1 MPDSIIS
8 SWELETAMCHLP
20 LPELLHLPT
29 PNPICKELS
38 HKKDEIVPFAATCMD
53 VEGSML
59 SQISQPEKNKYCTI
73 ALKHRMQKLQQT
85 TESHTKEPDNQT
97 QIQITRG
104 DPFGGGQHRGTG
116 VERDKLLRRKHTSCK
131 EILCSTGNR
140 MGILQ

>member
-53 VEGSML
+53 VEGSIKPNKL
-59 SQISQPEKNKYCTI
+59 ARERQILY
-73 ALKHRMQKLQQT
+73 H
-85 TESHTKEPDNQT
+85 
-97 QIQITRG
+97 
-104 DPFGGGQHRGTG
+104 
-116 VERDKLLRRKHTSCK
+116 
-131 EILCSTGNR
+131 ST
-140 MGILQ
+140 